1 MDDYRY
7 LEPSDDM
14 NVTEYGRFL
23 DARYTQLQNVARLY
37 GRMAEVSDGG
47 DGARHRF
54 VDHWERYVDAASTV
68 HRVRRELAE
77 YGKLPDDYRDTV
89 TETGQEEAGYESVPD
104 A

>member
-1 MDDYRY
+1 
-7 LEPSDDM
+7 LVLNP
-14 NVTEYGRFL
+14 G
-23 DARYTQLQNVARLY
+23 
-37 GRMAEVSDGG
+37 
-47 DGARHRF
+47 
-54 VDHWERYVDAASTV
+54 WERYVDAASTV